1 MQLVTQEMEK
11 FLGNSS
17 AIRKMFEAGI
27 ELRKRYG
34 ADHVFDFSLGNPDLP
49 PPPEVAVALR
59 GAAARAGE
67 PFSIGY
73 MPNAGYP
80 ALREKLAE
88 KLSLEQGV
96 SLTGKN
102 LLLTCG
108 AAGGLNVF
116 FRAVLS
122 CGEEVLSPSP
132 YFVEY
137 GFYAG
142 HTGGKLIPV
151 PTHKD
156 TFALDIEAFAA
167 AINERTR
174 AVIIN
179 SPNNPTG
186 VIYSRQELTLLAKV
200 LSDAEDRYG
209 KPIFVLADEPY
220 RCLNFDGTEIP
231 SLLTIF
237 RHSAV
242 IGSFSKSLSLAGERI
257 GYIALRPDM
266 EGSEQ
271 LMNALILCNRIL
283 GFVNAPAL
291 AQQILMECMDS
302 QIDLDI
308 YRRRRAAM
316 AEILT
321 AAGIEFQM
329 PRGAFYF
336 FPKVPV
342 ADEKKFFDAMTEECV
357 LVVPGGAFGLPGHFR
372 MAFCVDEKVIRS
384 AGPGILRAVTRATA

>member
-1 MQLVTQEMEK
+1 MQLVTAQMED
-11 FLGNSS
+11 FLGHSS

-34 ADHVFDFSLGNPDLP
+34 ADHVYDFSLGNPDLP
-49 PPPEVAVALR
+49 PPAKVADALR
-59 GAAARAGE
+59 EAAGRAGE

-80 ALREKLAE
+80 ALREKLAA
-88 KLSLEQGV
+88 KLTREQGV
-96 SLTGKN
+96 KLSAGN
-102 LLLTCG
+102 VILTCG

-116 FRAVLS
+116 FRATLTP
-122 CGEEVLSPSP
+122 GDEVLTPSP

-142 HTGGKLIPV
+142 HTGGKLVPV
-151 PTHKD
+151 PTKRD
-156 TFALDIEAFAA
+156 TFALDIDAFAA
-167 AINERTR
+167 AVNERTR

-186 VIYSRQELTLLAKV
+186 VIYTRAELEALAAV
-200 LSDAEDRYG
+200 LNAAEDRYG

-220 RCLNFDGTEIP
+220 RCLNFDGAEIP
-231 SLLTIF
+231 SLLAIF

-257 GYIALRPDM
+257 GFIAVRPDM
-266 EGSEQ
+266 EGADM

-291 AQQILMECMDS
+291 AQQILLTCLDEE
-302 QIDLDI
+302 IDLDI

-316 AEILT
+316 AEALT
-321 AAGIEFQM
+321 GAGIEFQM

-342 ADEKKFFDAMTEECV
+342 ADEAKFFAAMTEECV
-357 LVVPGGAFGLPGHFR
+357 LVVPGGSFGLAGHFR
-372 MAFCVDEKVIRS
+372 MAFCVDEKIIRN
-384 AGPGILRAVTRATA
+384 AAPGIRRAVAKAKA